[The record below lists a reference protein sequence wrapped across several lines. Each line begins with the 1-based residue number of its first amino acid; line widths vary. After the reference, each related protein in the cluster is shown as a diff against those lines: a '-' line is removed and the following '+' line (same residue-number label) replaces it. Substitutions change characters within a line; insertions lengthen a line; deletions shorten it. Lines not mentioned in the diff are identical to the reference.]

1 MTVRRIGFVTN
12 RFPSPSET
20 FLRSLLGHLE
30 AGDYETQIIAHGHP
44 CAEVPL
50 RESGTHGAAECAL
63 LGSPLRCLHARIA
76 RTGELRRE
84 HVVSRSGLLSACL
97 RSGSLRAALV
107 AWQFAG
113 GRFDLVYFSFSGIAL
128 AYEPYWNVFESLVT
142 VVSCRGS
149 VEQRATTDLEHRAR
163 LVRVLCRA
171 NVVHCVSEQMRD
183 QLASWGVPA
192 ERLVVIRPAVDTR
205 MFRPRGSV
213 EPQAELR
220 LLSVGRLTTAK
231 AHDIA
236 LRAVALLRDRGYSV
250 RFTIVGDGEMRES
263 LTSQIRQL
271 GLTGIA
277 VLEGV
282 LPPEQIQAR
291 LDECDIFVLASRWE
305 GISNAML
312 EALAAGCPVVATS
325 IPGTR
330 EALGESSAARLV
342 PVDDHVALADTLAA
356 LHCAPQEAMRMRE
369 AGRVL
374 AITKFG
380 LERQRTEW
388 LQLIKQA
395 YDTTLR

>member
-1 MTVRRIGFVTN
+1 MTARRIGFVTN

-30 AGDYETQIIAHGHP
+30 AGGHETQVVAHGYP
-44 CAEVPL
+44 CGEAPL
-50 RESGTHGAAECAL
+50 REPGARGAAECAL
-63 LGSPLRCLHARIA
+63 LGSPLSCLRVRTA
-76 RTGELRRE
+76 RTGVLRRE
-84 HVVSRSGLLSACL
+84 HVISQRGLLSACL
-97 RSGSLRAALV
+97 RSRSLRAALV
-107 AWQFAG
+107 AWQFGG

-128 AYEPYWNVFESLVT
+128 AYEPYWSVFDGLVT
-142 VVSCRGS
+142 VISCRGS
-149 VEQRATTDLEHRAR
+149 VEQRAIADLEHRAR

-183 QLASWGVPA
+183 QLATWGVPA
-192 ERLVVIRPAVDTR
+192 QRLVVIRPAVDTSI
-205 MFRPRGSV
+205 FRPRGSV
-213 EPQAELR
+213 EPQGELR

-231 AHDIA
+231 AHDVA

-263 LTSQIRQL
+263 LTSQIGQL
-271 GLTGIA
+271 NLTDIA

-282 LPPEQIQAR
+282 LSPDQIQVR
-291 LDECDIFVLASRWE
+291 LEECDIFVLASRWE

-312 EALAAGCPVVATS
+312 EALAVGCPVVATS

-342 PVDDHVALADTLAA
+342 PVDDHVALADALAA
-356 LHCAPQEAMRMRE
+356 LHRAPSQAMRMGE
-369 AGRVL
+369 AGRAL

-395 YDTTLR
+395 HDTTLR